1 MPNRYAVAGR
11 SANTAA
17 TIDQSA
23 GHLWNPSTSRGIFV
37 REVHVVQVNA
47 TASNLGLIR
56 TTTIGTT
63 PGTTVTPDVDNA
75 FNRQAA
81 PPSASVLYLATFATY
96 PVVAGPYMYRT
107 NTPAAGGV
115 SSLWIMGDEPI
126 FVPAGTGLAVATPVA
141 VILQSSDISY
151 VWDE

>member
-11 SANTAA
+11 SADTAA
-17 TIDQSA
+17 TADQCGA
-23 GHLWNPSTSRGIFV
+23 HLWNPSSTRSIFV
-37 REVHVVQVNA
+37 REVHAVQIGA

-63 PGTTVTPDVDNA
+63 PGTTVTPDADNA
-75 FNRQAA
+75 FNRQAT

-96 PVVAGPYMYRT
+96 PVVAAPYLYRA
-107 NTPAAGGV
+107 NTPAAGGIAT
-115 SSLWIMGDEPI
+115 LWIMGDEPI
-126 FVPAGTGLAVATPVA
+126 HVPAGTGLGVATPIA
-141 VILQSSDISY
+141 AILQDSDFTF